1 MKNIKRLGIWMDHSD
16 AFLMELT
23 NDMILTSRV
32 FSDLSNQE
40 TEFDIY
46 KGEKLI
52 NKKERHL
59 QLFYYR
65 KLGEIIKKYQEV
77 VLFGPTDAKNELL
90 NLLKVDHLYEDIKI
104 ETTNSDKMT
113 ENQMQIFVREYFK

>member
-23 NDMILTSRV
+23 NEMILTTRV
-32 FSDLSNQE
+32 FSDISNQE
-40 TEFDIY
+40 SEFDIY

-59 QLFYYR
+59 QLYYYS

-77 VLFGPTDAKNELL
+77 ILFGPTDAKNELL
-90 NLLKVDHLYEDIKI
+90 NLLKDDHLYEDIKI
-104 ETTNSDKMT
+104 ESTNSDRMT
-113 ENQMQIFVREYFK
+113 ESQMQTFVREYFK

>member
-1 MKNIKRLGIWMDHSD
+1 MDHSD

>member
-1 MKNIKRLGIWMDHSD
+1 MDHSD

-23 NDMILTSRV
+23 NEMILTTRV
-32 FSDLSNQE
+32 FSDISNQE
-40 TEFDIY
+40 SEFDIY

-59 QLFYYR
+59 QLYYYS

-77 VLFGPTDAKNELL
+77 ILFGPTDAKNELL
-90 NLLKVDHLYEDIKI
+90 NLLKDDHLYEDIKI
-104 ETTNSDKMT
+104 ESTNSDKMT
-113 ENQMQIFVREYFK
+113 ESQMQTFVRGYFK